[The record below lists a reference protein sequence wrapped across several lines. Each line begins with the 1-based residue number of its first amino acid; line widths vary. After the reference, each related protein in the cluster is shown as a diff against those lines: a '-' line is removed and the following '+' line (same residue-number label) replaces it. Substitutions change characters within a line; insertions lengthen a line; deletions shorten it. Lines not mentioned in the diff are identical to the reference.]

1 MFVSIHC
8 NSAGESAKGG
18 EAYYFTP
25 FSQPLAKY
33 ISESLGEVLT
43 QVHGSS
49 SGTNRGEKYNYFF
62 VTQQQDFP
70 SVLVETAFVTNYSEA
85 MALADPAYQKKFASA
100 IVSGMKKYFARTDYS
115 CFGEGSASWNDTG
128 GSSSNN
134 GMTDGSTS
142 GNSPAGSG
150 FDPPGADVSVPQEDD
165 EELTE

>member
-1 MFVSIHC
+1 
-8 NSAGESAKGG
+8 GG

-33 ISESLGEVLT
+33 ISEALGDVLT

-49 SGTNRGEKYNYFF
+49 SGANRGEKYNYFF

-100 IVSGMKKYFARTDYS
+100 IVSGMKKYFARTNYS
-115 CFGEGSASWNDTG
+115 CFGDGSATWNDTG
-128 GSSSNN
+128 GSASDS
-134 GMTDGSTS
+134 GTQSDSDDTS
-142 GNSPAGSG
+142 QSG
-150 FDPPGADVSVPQEDD
+150 FDFSSVDAYVPSEDD
-165 EELTE
+165 EELY